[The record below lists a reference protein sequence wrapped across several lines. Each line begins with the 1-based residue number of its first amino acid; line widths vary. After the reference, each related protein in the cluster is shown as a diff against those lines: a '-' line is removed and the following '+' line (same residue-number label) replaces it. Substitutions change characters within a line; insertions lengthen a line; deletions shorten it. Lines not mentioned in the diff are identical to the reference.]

1 MTEWEP
7 ATETEAA
14 MRDALRAGDQELY
27 FRILARTDLL
37 LPVSAEALAGR
48 APMGW
53 GTWTTGGR
61 THVLAFTST
70 AALRA
75 CLAENAGS
83 TRRSAYSELATG
95 WPNPEWWLAVNPGLP
110 IEGYLPAWFVSQLS
124 RGDVRLPGRSMG
136 ARARLEQV
144 ERAARA
150 RATAA
155 VPRRPPDGP
164 PRAEPEVAGPFRV
177 VEPDGP
183 PFRPTDPARNPVEV
197 FQPVDSA
204 AGYPSP
210 FSERPRET
218 VEMARGIIELPGET
232 VDLSREAVRLSQ
244 PIEGSVGPAP
254 AAPPSSDPAPFRPS
268 PAPSPV
274 PPSGTQPTPA
284 TVPVIAPTSA
294 GSGSGGDFG
303 SQISADTSAGWMTP
317 ASAIRPTSSGA
328 ANGSSAGSD
337 APVGSGAPSGSGAPV
352 GPASPVSGSAAGGA
366 PGTAQPESAPG
377 AVSPSGVP
385 VGQSPGNASDA
396 PSPVAPSSVAPSS
409 VAAPGNGSVGPS
421 PLVAP
426 GNRSPGSTSVEAPPA
441 WNRPTDPEADRVIG
455 PVQGQTLEERPVV
468 GQASPSGLP
477 APEAWTPPPPP
488 VERSEPSLFTPTARR
503 PADEPGSADFG
514 SAAVESA
521 DFGSAHFESA
531 DFGSA
536 RLGPV
541 AAGPAEA
548 GPTEPIPT
556 EPIPAGP
563 DLGHAGPDLGHA
575 GPDLGRSFPG
585 GSAGPE
591 SSAADSPP
599 IERLDAARAA
609 PSRRFGSGPSVSERF
624 SAGRSA
630 RGQAPTGPSSA
641 AGPSSSTGPSLSGS
655 FAADPGATQRFT
667 LGPEVTERF
676 TADPSSGGE
685 FAASPQVTQQFDSGA
700 RFADRF
706 GSGPSLAGQV
716 SQAAGPAEVVPAGPA
731 DNRSPDAG
739 RDTAPSVGTEPR
751 HPVGAQS
758 RHPLGTE
765 SPQPVGTEPPQPVG
779 TEPPQP
785 VGTEPPQ
792 PVGTEPPQPVGT
804 EPPQPVGTESPRPVG
819 TEPPSTGA
827 ESPLAV
833 GTESAR
839 LGSAGP
845 GAAESVQRQAGTD
858 PFPARRLPSDF
869 TPANEVE
876 RSLLDA
882 AGDGSTDTFLSTLLL
897 ARVLLPVAYNS
908 ASGSRPGEEGF
919 EWRTELLDGERYV
932 VVFTSPERLGDHLPE
947 TIDTIEVKFA
957 QLIRRWPD
965 ENYSF
970 AVNPGTPVGAKLPGG
985 QIVAL
990 ANWAAE
996 VGLGDDTGEPAAQD
1010 QAEEEAPRST
1020 YAPDREDPGRPTMMQ
1035 KTIAPSQL
1043 SYYLDRGYDRVS
1055 GFVHRASEVAHLRTP
1070 AKLYAALGL
1079 NHPGSPFERDAGEI
1093 YVLRWPAYRPSLY
1106 RIPYGG
1112 QNEAAMRAMEGWV
1125 IERPPFRGNGF
1136 APGESSDVVAEFKVD
1151 SVRLPHG
1158 AQLHR
1163 IGADGSERLMATLDC
1178 DVPVWRRAEED

>member
-83 TRRSAYSELATG
+83 TRRAAYPELAAG

-155 VPRRPPDGP
+155 VPRRPPEGP
-164 PRAEPEVAGPFRV
+164 PHRAEPEPAGAFRP
-177 VEPDGP
+177 VEPDGM
-183 PFRPTDPARNPVEV
+183 PFRPAGSDGLPLRSPGTARESAEFFRPVDADSPGLPPRSPEAFQEPVEAS
-197 FQPVDSA
+197 QEPTES
-204 AGYPSP
+204 Y
-210 FSERPRET
+210 REPAESYREPAESSWS
-218 VEMARGIIELPGET
+218 VES
-232 VDLSREAVRLSQ
+232 SREPVESFRESIDTYREPVESSWPVEPVREPVEQSR
-244 PIEGSVGPAP
+244 PDETATEAAPTMMPPAGEPAATAPSSDDPTVFPSSPAP
-254 AAPPSSDPAPFRPS
+254 A
-268 PAPSPV
+268 PV
-274 PPSGTQPTPA
+274 PPTGTPA
-284 TVPVIAPTSA
+284 TVPVIAPTPA
-294 GSGSGGDFG
+294 RSGLGGEFG
-303 SQISADTSAGWMTP
+303 SQISEDTSAGWMTP
-317 ASAIRPTSSGA
+317 AGPGRPTSASR
-328 ANGSSAGSD
+328 ANGSSGAETPAAPPSSVSAPPSSD
-337 APVGSGAPSGSGAPV
+337 APAAPP
-352 GPASPVSGSAAGGA
+352 PAWHG
-366 PGTAQPESAPG
+366 
-377 AVSPSGVP
+377 P
-385 VGQSPGNASDA
+385 VGQQLDRPIEAVETPQERPGG
-396 PSPVAPSSVAPSS
+396 PVAQRTPPPEAPAPQPWT
-409 VAAPGNGSVGPS
+409 AAPGH
-421 PLVAP
+421 A
-426 GNRSPGSTSVEAPPA
+426 
-441 WNRPTDPEADRVIG
+441 
-455 PVQGQTLEERPVV
+455 
-468 GQASPSGLP
+468 
-477 APEAWTPPPPP
+477 
-488 VERSEPSLFTPTARR
+488 EPSLFTPVSRR
-503 PADEPGSADFG
+503 PADDAPADPVSASRPATDPV
-514 SAAVESA
+514 SASWTAA
-521 DFGSAHFESA
+521 DPEAT
-531 DFGSA
+531 
-536 RLGPV
+536 GPETV
-541 AAGPAEA
+541 GA
-548 GPTEPIPT
+548 GPTEPIRTGTGLSQSFDGHSFPTGSLTMGSLPT
-556 EPIPAGP
+556 ENLTAAPTPSEQFSTGPAGI
-563 DLGHAGPDLGHA
+563 GEATAGRPA
-575 GPDLGRSFPG
+575 REQF
-585 GSAGPE
+585 SAGPGVRE
-591 SSAADSPP
+591 
-599 IERLDAARAA
+599 
-609 PSRRFGSGPSVSERF
+609 RFGAASSVTGQFSAGRVAEQF

-630 RGQAPTGPSSA
+630 RAQYA
-641 AGPSSSTGPSLSGS
+641 AGTPVDEQY
-655 FAADPGATQRFT
+655 AGAQ
-667 LGPEVTERF
+667 VTERF
-676 TADPSSGGE
+676 PVG
-685 FAASPQVTQQFDSGA
+685 PQVTEQFDSATAATEPISTGMPPTHQTPAGA
-700 RFADRF
+700 APTEPTPAGAAGGRQPDAVP
-706 GSGPSLAGQV
+706 GTSGP
-716 SQAAGPAEVVPAGPA
+716 AAPEAPAGGVVAEAPGGADPA
-731 DNRSPDAG
+731 
-739 RDTAPSVGTEPR
+739 
-751 HPVGAQS
+751 
-758 RHPLGTE
+758 
-765 SPQPVGTEPPQPVG
+765 
-779 TEPPQP
+779 
-785 VGTEPPQ
+785 
-792 PVGTEPPQPVGT
+792 
-804 EPPQPVGTESPRPVG
+804 
-819 TEPPSTGA
+819 
-827 ESPLAV
+827 
-833 GTESAR
+833 
-839 LGSAGP
+839 
-845 GAAESVQRQAGTD
+845 
-858 PFPARRLPSDF
+858 PARRLPSDF

-876 RSLLDA
+876 QSLLDA

-897 ARVLLPVAYNS
+897 ARVLLPVAFNS
-908 ASGSRPGEEGF
+908 APGARPGDDGF

-947 TIDTIEVKFA
+947 TIDTVEVKFA
-957 QLIRRWPD
+957 RLIRRWPD
-965 ENYSF
+965 DNYSF

-996 VGLGDDTGEPAAQD
+996 VGLGDDTGEPAPQAP
-1010 QAEEEAPRST
+1010 AEEEAPRST
-1020 YAPDREDPGRPTMMQ
+1020 YAPAPEDPGRPTMMQ

-1079 NHPGSPFERDAGEI
+1079 NHPGSPFDRDAEEI

-1163 IGADGSERLMATLDC
+1163 IGLDGTERLVATLDC

>member
-83 TRRSAYSELATG
+83 TRRAPYPELATG

-164 PRAEPEVAGPFRV
+164 RAEPAPAGAFRAA
-177 VEPDGP
+177 EPDGL
-183 PFRPTDPARNPVEV
+183 PFRPTDPDGLPSRSPGVSRESADPFRSTDADPSRS
-197 FQPVDSA
+197 VDSD
-204 AGYPSP
+204 SP
-210 FSERPRET
+210 
-218 VEMARGIIELPGET
+218 GLPLRSPGA
-232 VDLSREAVRLSQ
+232 SREAAESFRSVEPEPPAHPYRPVEPSRE
-244 PIEGSVGPAP
+244 PAESFRSVEAEGEPTPMVPPAGERAPVAPPTGEPTAFPSSPEP
-254 AAPPSSDPAPFRPS
+254 ASAPPS
-268 PAPSPV
+268 
-274 PPSGTQPTPA
+274 GTPA
-284 TVPVIAPTSA
+284 TVPVIAPTPA
-294 GSGSGGDFG
+294 RGGLGGDFG
-303 SQISADTSAGWMTP
+303 SQISEDTSAGWMTP
-317 ASAIRPTSSGA
+317 AGPTRPTSPNT
-328 ANGSSAGSD
+328 ANGSSPAVQGPAGPASSVS
-337 APVGSGAPSGSGAPV
+337 APPSSGAPG
-352 GPASPVSGSAAGGA
+352 GP
-366 PGTAQPESAPG
+366 
-377 AVSPSGVP
+377 
-385 VGQSPGNASDA
+385 
-396 PSPVAPSSVAPSS
+396 
-409 VAAPGNGSVGPS
+409 
-421 PLVAP
+421 
-426 GNRSPGSTSVEAPPA
+426 PPA
-441 WNRPTDPEADRVIG
+441 WHGLAGQQVDRPAEPVENRTP
-455 PVQGQTLEERPVV
+455 EERP
-468 GQASPSGLP
+468 GTPAAPWTPPSEVP
-477 APEAWTPPPPP
+477 APAAWTPPAA
-488 VERSEPSLFTPTARR
+488 RSEPSLFTPVSRR
-503 PADEPGSADFG
+503 PAGDSPSEAGEPWSGVTAEGPTTAYEVAGPGRPGTDPVPASRTAAD
-514 SAAVESA
+514 SE
-521 DFGSAHFESA
+521 
-531 DFGSA
+531 
-536 RLGPV
+536 
-541 AAGPAEA
+541 PAEA
-548 GPTEPIPT
+548 RPTEQILTGTGLTQSFSGRSFATESLTMGSLPTEGFGAAPTPTDQFAAAPTPTEQFFAGPSATEQFAAGRSVREQSTAGPSVREQSGSGSAPTEPIPT
-556 EPIPAGP
+556 EPISPEPAG
-563 DLGHAGPDLGHA
+563 
-575 GPDLGRSFPG
+575 GR
-585 GSAGPE
+585 
-591 SSAADSPP
+591 PP
-599 IERLDAARAA
+599 AVDQ
-609 PSRRFGSGPSVSERF
+609 GT
-624 SAGRSA
+624 
-630 RGQAPTGPSSA
+630 TGPLA
-641 AGPSSSTGPSLSGS
+641 AEPQAG
-655 FAADPGATQRFT
+655 ADP
-667 LGPEVTERF
+667 L
-676 TADPSSGGE
+676 
-685 FAASPQVTQQFDSGA
+685 
-700 RFADRF
+700 
-706 GSGPSLAGQV
+706 
-716 SQAAGPAEVVPAGPA
+716 
-731 DNRSPDAG
+731 
-739 RDTAPSVGTEPR
+739 
-751 HPVGAQS
+751 
-758 RHPLGTE
+758 
-765 SPQPVGTEPPQPVG
+765 
-779 TEPPQP
+779 
-785 VGTEPPQ
+785 
-792 PVGTEPPQPVGT
+792 
-804 EPPQPVGTESPRPVG
+804 
-819 TEPPSTGA
+819 
-827 ESPLAV
+827 
-833 GTESAR
+833 
-839 LGSAGP
+839 
-845 GAAESVQRQAGTD
+845 
-858 PFPARRLPSDF
+858 PARRLPPDF
-869 TPANEVE
+869 VPANEVE

-897 ARVLLPVAYNS
+897 ARVLLPVAFNS
-908 ASGSRPGEEGF
+908 APGARPGDDGF

-947 TIDTIEVKFA
+947 TIDTVEVKFA

-965 ENYSF
+965 DNYSF

-996 VGLGDDTGEPAAQD
+996 VGLGDDTGEPVPQAP
-1010 QAEEEAPRST
+1010 AEEEAPRPT
-1020 YAPDREDPGRPTMMQ
+1020 YAPARDDPGRPTMMQ

-1079 NHPGSPFERDAGEI
+1079 NYPGSPFDRDAEEI

-1163 IGADGSERLMATLDC
+1163 IGLDGTERLVATLDC
-1178 DVPVWRRAEED
+1178 DIPVWRRAEEG